1 MNKEQAAAALGI
13 TVRTLQRHMAAHRIG
28 FAMRKTATGEE
39 ATFSQEEVAR
49 FKAQRDALTETVTP
63 AANVSEVI
71 GHAPAQALE
80 RQASAEGMQAFA
92 LMIADALQGNH
103 APKML
108 LTLTDAAEVSGLSA
122 SHLLDA
128 IHDGRLDGRKIGR
141 GFKIRPADLQEY
153 AKQVWKDAPEYEKPE
168 AKKLGNGLKVK
179 ASKA

>member
-39 ATFSQEEVAR
+39 ATFSAEEVAR

-80 RQASAEGMQAFA
+80 RQPSAEGMQTFA
-92 LMIADALQGNH
+92 LMVADALRGAQTPGN
-103 APKML
+103 ATGRAVSVELKDK
-108 LTLTDAAEVSGLSA
+108 LTLSFKEASKLSGVPESYLRAAFA
-122 SHLLDA
+122 
-128 IHDGRLDGRKIGR
+128 DGKLRGAKIGR
-141 GFKIRPADLQEY
+141 GVRVTPDDVRRCVEQMMKGKR
-153 AKQVWKDAPEYEKPE
+153 
-168 AKKLGNGLKVK
+168 
-179 ASKA
+179 

>member
-71 GHAPAQALE
+71 GHAPSQALE
-80 RQASAEGMQAFA
+80 RQPGAEGIQAFA
-92 LMIADALQGNH
+92 LMVADALRGAQTPGN
-103 APKML
+103 ATGRAVSVELKDK
-108 LTLTDAAEVSGLSA
+108 LTLSFKEAARLSGVPESYLRA
-122 SHLLDA
+122 A
-128 IHDGRLDGRKIGR
+128 FADGKLRGAKIGR
-141 GFKIRPADLQEY
+141 GVRVSPDALKAY
-153 AKQVWKDAPEYEKPE
+153 VAKV
-168 AKKLGNGLKVK
+168 LK
-179 ASKA
+179 